1 MINNKDNNLLILL
14 GPTGVGKTD
23 ISIKLA
29 QKTAEIEIVSAD
41 SMQIY
46 RYMDI
51 GTDKPNKNILNDIKH
66 HMIDIVDP
74 SDNFDVTQYS
84 KLATNVILDVFKR
97 GKIPILAGGSGL
109 YISSIINP
117 LFTGPAKDIEYRK
130 NLEEEAKLQ
139 GKKYLHEKLSKID
152 PISASKIEPNDLRR
166 IIRALEV
173 YKSTGKTI
181 SYLQKKASTKN
192 APFKYYII
200 GFKRDKENIYKRIN
214 LRVDKMIK
222 DGFIEEVK
230 MLREMGYKEDLISM
244 QGLGYKQIHK
254 HINGVCT
261 KEEAIDLIKIETR
274 HYAKRQITWFGNKI
288 KNIEWIDLDEHDN
301 NEVVL
306 KITNKINNKCRGS
319 SPFVYSPLREKY

>member
-1 MINNKDNNLLILL
+1 MINNKENNLLILL

-29 QKTAEIEIVSAD
+29 QKIPDIEIISAD

-46 RYMDI
+46 KYMDI
-51 GTDKPNKNILNDIKH
+51 GTAKPDKSVLNTIKH

-74 SDNFDVTQYS
+74 AENFDVIQYS
-84 KLATNVILDVFKR
+84 KLAAKIILDVFKR

-117 LFTGPAKDIEYRK
+117 LFTGPDRNIEYRK
-130 NLEEEAKLQ
+130 TLGEEAKIH
-139 GKKYLHEKLSKID
+139 GKKYLYDRLSKID

-181 SYLQKKASTKN
+181 SYLQKKSSNNN
-192 APFKYYII
+192 AKINYQII
-200 GFKRDKENIYKRIN
+200 GFKRNRENLYEVIN

-230 MLREMGYKEDLISM
+230 MLRDKGYKENLNSM
-244 QGLGYKQIHK
+244 QGLGYKQINK
-254 HINGVCT
+254 HLNGVCS

-274 HYAKRQITWFGNKI
+274 HYAKRQMTWFKNKI
-288 KNIEWIDLDEHDN
+288 KNIEWIDLDKSSE
-301 NEVVL
+301 NEAIL
-306 KITNKINNKCRGS
+306 KIWSCR
-319 SPFVYSPLREKY
+319 V

>member
-1 MINNKDNNLLILL
+1 MINNKDNNLLVLL

-29 QKTAEIEIVSAD
+29 QKIPDIEIISAD

-46 RYMDI
+46 KYMDI
-51 GTDKPNKNILNDIKH
+51 GTAKPDKSILNTIKH
-66 HMIDIVDP
+66 HMIDIINP
-74 SDNFDVTQYS
+74 AENFDVIQYS
-84 KLATNVILDVFKR
+84 KLAAKIILDVFKR

-117 LFTGPAKDIEYRK
+117 LFAGPAKNSEYRET
-130 NLEEEAKLQ
+130 LEEEAKIH
-139 GKKYLHEKLSKID
+139 GKKYLYDRLSKID
-152 PISASKIEPNDLRR
+152 PDSASKIKPNDIRR

-181 SYLQKKASTKN
+181 SYLQKKSSNNN
-192 APFKYYII
+192 AKINYQII
-200 GFKRDKENIYKRIN
+200 GFKRNREILYRRIN

-230 MLREMGYKEDLISM
+230 MLRDKGYKENLNSM
-244 QGLGYKQIHK
+244 QGLGYKQINK
-254 HINGVCT
+254 YLNGAYS

-274 HYAKRQITWFGNKI
+274 HYAKRQMTWFKNKI
-288 KNIEWIDLDEHDN
+288 KNIEWIDLDKYSEN
-301 NEVVL
+301 KAIS
-306 KITNKINNKCRGS
+306 KIWSRRTGV
-319 SPFVYSPLREKY
+319 SPVIIK